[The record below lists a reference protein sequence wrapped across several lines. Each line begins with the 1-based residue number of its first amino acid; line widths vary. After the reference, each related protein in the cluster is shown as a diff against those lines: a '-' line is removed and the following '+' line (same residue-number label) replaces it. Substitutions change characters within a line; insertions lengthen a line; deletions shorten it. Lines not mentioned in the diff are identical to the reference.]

1 VIGPQIGSRVA
12 SFFELVVVRCA
23 SSSRCILTALSELYY
38 FPCLAPGFP
47 AHGAF
52 VCGDPGCSLCFAGF
66 GCCGYHCCFCHC
78 HFGMDFCLSR
88 FFVGS
93 APQIS
98 VRRLWYNDFCLL
110 VSGPTRGLCRDQSHV
125 SRGLVWLRSL
135 HNGYYHFVAMSLHFS
150 WHRSLSRPS
159 PTA

>member
-1 VIGPQIGSRVA
+1 MIGPRIGSRVA
-12 SFFELVVVRCA
+12 SLFELVVVRCL
-23 SSSRCILTALSELYY
+23 SSIRYIVTALSELYY

-52 VCGDPGCSLCFAGF
+52 VCGDPGRSLCFACF

-78 HFGMDFCLSR
+78 HFGKNFCLSR
-88 FFVGS
+88 SFAGS
-93 APQIS
+93 APQ
-98 VRRLWYNDFCLL
+98 RLWYNDFCLL
-110 VSGPTRGLCRDQSHV
+110 VSGPTRGLFRDQSRV
-125 SRGLVWLRSL
+125 FRGLVWLRSL